1 MHGIVPIVR
10 SARPVSAVPL
20 RGAQCRTSG
29 YTGASCGNVGGV
41 LSAQNRIA
49 AIVGLHEYP
58 SRDVAG
64 KVGPLQIK
72 AACAGRALQDA
83 GLTWGDVDAVYDA
96 GEAGPMSGFAISE
109 YFGVKPN
116 VIDTTNVGGSSYE
129 YHAAHARRDIAAGK
143 ARVALLT
150 YGSTAHS
157 AAARI
162 GVGGHGGVGVQPGD
176 NVESFAGQTLVAN
189 YAMVARR
196 HMHEYGTT
204 SEQLAEIAVVTRA
217 HAMRNPEAV
226 RAMQD
231 LEFLDIRDTSVA
243 DVVGSRMIADPLHLL
258 ECCMISDGGGAVV
271 IAAADVARDCAR
283 LPVWILGSGEATRY
297 PESGG
302 DITTSAAA
310 QSGPQAFA
318 EAGVGCGEMDVAMI
332 YDSFSITVLTI
343 LEDLGFCPKGE
354 GGRWVQGGRLRFE
367 RRGDGPA
374 LNTDGGGL
382 SSNHPGMRG
391 IFLLIEAAR
400 QLRGESTSQ
409 VTDAR
414 LAVAHGNG
422 GMLGSRHCAGTIVL
436 GRD

>member
-1 MHGIVPIVR
+1 MARER
-10 SARPVSAVPL
+10 S
-20 RGAQCRTSG
+20 
-29 YTGASCGNVGGV
+29 
-41 LSAQNRIA
+41 A
-49 AIVGLHEYP
+49 AIVGIHEYP
-58 SRDVAG
+58 SRDVEG
-64 KVGPLQIK
+64 TVSPLQIK
-72 AACAGRALQDA
+72 AECAAKALADA
-83 GLTWGDVDAVYDA
+83 GLAWRDVDAVYDA
-96 GEAGPMSGFAISE
+96 SEGGPMSGLSICE

-157 AAARI
+157 NAFAI
-162 GVGGHGGVGVQPGD
+162 GVGGRGGGGVGPAD
-176 NVESFAGQTLVAN
+176 NMESFTGMTLVAN

-196 HMHEYGTT
+196 HMHQYGTT
-204 SEQLAEIAVVTRA
+204 SEQLAEISVATRL

-226 RAMQD
+226 AAMTA
-231 LEFLDIRDTSVA
+231 LEFLDIRETTIA
-243 DVVGSRMIADPLHLL
+243 DVVNSRVIADPLHLL

-271 IAAADVARDCAR
+271 IAAPEVARDCAKP
-283 LPVWILGSGEATRY
+283 PVWILGTGEATKY
-297 PESGG
+297 PENGG
-302 DITTSAAA
+302 DITVSAAT
-310 QSGPQAFA
+310 QSGPAAFA
-318 EAGVGCGEMDVAMI
+318 EAGVRPSEIDIAMI

-354 GGRWVQGGRLRFE
+354 GGRWVAGGRLRFD
-367 RRGDGPA
+367 RPKDGPA

-400 QLRGESTSQ
+400 QLRGESCSQ
-409 VTDAR
+409 VNGAK

-422 GMLGSRHCAGTIVL
+422 GMLGSRHCAGTVVL
-436 GRD
+436 GRN